1 MTYGYVVGL
10 QSSSACSNPTSGGG
24 SYVAGSFTFD
34 TEIVTLNLSTA
45 GTGTGSVTS
54 NPAGI
59 NCGADCTESYARNT
73 TVTLTATPA
82 LHSSFT
88 VWKGCTTMSGNTCT
102 VSMTA
107 AKTVTATFVAD
118 TKYALKT
125 VKGGTGTGTITSD
138 LAGISCP
145 LDCTESYWKNEV
157 VTLTA
162 TPSANSMFS
171 GWSGSCT
178 GTQSTCEVTMTAAK
192 SVTATFIPY
201 PALTVIKSGT
211 GTGAITGNDDGINC
225 GNVEVPD
232 CSEVY
237 TTPDTVVLTATPA
250 LHSSFTVWKGCT
262 TMSGNTCTV
271 SMTAAKT
278 VTATFVADTK
288 YALKAVKGGTGT
300 GTITS
305 DLAGI
310 SCPLDCTES
319 YWKNEVVTLTATHQP
334 TQCSAGGADHA
345 QGHRAHAK

>member
-1 MTYGYVVGL
+1 
-10 QSSSACSNPTSGGG
+10 
-24 SYVAGSFTFD
+24 
-34 TEIVTLNLSTA
+34 
-45 GTGTGSVTS
+45 
-54 NPAGI
+54 
-59 NCGADCTESYARNT
+59 
-73 TVTLTATPA
+73 
-82 LHSSFT
+82 
-88 VWKGCTTMSGNTCT
+88 
-102 VSMTA
+102 
-107 AKTVTATFVAD
+107 
-118 TKYALKT
+118 
-125 VKGGTGTGTITSD
+125 
-138 LAGISCP
+138 
-145 LDCTESYWKNEV
+145 
-157 VTLTA
+157 
-162 TPSANSMFS
+162 MFS

-250 LHSSFTVWKGCT
+250 LHSSFTVWKGCSS
-262 TMSGNTCTV
+262 MSGNTCTV

-288 YALKAVKGGTGT
+288 YALKTVKGGTGT

-319 YWKNEVVTLTATHQP
+319 YWKNEVVTLTAITISQLNVQRVERIMHRDTEHMRSDNDSSQERDSDV
-334 TQCSAGGADHA
+334 CSIYSSGSN
-345 QGHRAHAK
+345 